1 MSAPEAREMRGVHA
15 GAIVLVGIVTLNVGN
30 YVFHFFSAR
39 ELGPAAYGDVVSL
52 LALAGLIALPLGGI
66 QVVVA
71 RAVARLSTV
80 DDAEQLRAYV
90 RLGLLATAAVSTA
103 IALVLIALS
112 PLIQDWLGVGSLSA
126 VVLTGALT
134 VPALLT
140 PIALGVAQ
148 GLQRFTLLSVSLTL
162 STVVRLASLVVVL
175 ALGAGVAG
183 VLGAS
188 LVGSVVALFVPLAGL
203 RARLRGRRSESP
215 SLSRAGLTTSLLPSV
230 IGLLA
235 ITALTTAD
243 VLVAK
248 VVLDDHDAGI
258 YGGASLIGRV
268 IFYLPAVILTVLLPK
283 VSARTTRG
291 ETSGDILAASVAV
304 TLVASTLVTLVY
316 ALAPELVVRVA
327 FGSEYDDATGLL
339 GLFGIAM
346 TGYAVLNVL
355 LVYHLARGVNALSW
369 LLLAGAVVQLGGYA
383 LLHDSGR
390 QLLAVSIATM
400 VALLVAHELLVQR
413 SLTSAIF
420 RVGR

>member
-1 MSAPEAREMRGVHA
+1 MRGIHA
-15 GAIVLVGIVTLNVGN
+15 GAIVLVGIVTLNLGN
-30 YVFHFFSAR
+30 YAFHFLAAR
-39 ELGPAAYGDVVSL
+39 ELGPAPYGDVVSL

-71 RAVARLSTV
+71 RTVARLSTV
-80 DDAEQLRAYV
+80 DDAERLRAFV
-90 RLGLLATAAVSTA
+90 RLALVATAAVSAA
-103 IALVLIALS
+103 ITLALLLLS
-112 PLIQDWLGVGSLSA
+112 PLIQDWLGVGSLGA
-126 VVLTGALT
+126 IALTGALT
-134 VPALLT
+134 IPALLT
-140 PIALGVAQ
+140 PIALGAAQ

-162 STVVRLASLVVVL
+162 STAVRLASLVVAL
-175 ALGAGVAG
+175 ALGFGVAG

-188 LVGSVVALFVPLAGL
+188 LVGSIVALGVPLAGL
-203 RARLRGRRSESP
+203 RARLRGPRAQP
-215 SLSRAGLTTSLLPSV
+215 PPLSRSALTTSLLPSV
-230 IGLLA
+230 AGLLA

-291 ETSGDILAASVAV
+291 EASGDILGASVAV
-304 TLVASTLVTLVY
+304 TLAASALVTLVY

-355 LVYHLARGVNALSW
+355 LVYHLARNVNTLSW
-369 LLLAGAVVQLGGYA
+369 LLLAGAAIQLGGYA
-383 LLHDSGR
+383 LFHDSAR
-390 QLLAVSIATM
+390 QLLAVSISTM
-400 VALLVAHELLVQR
+400 VALLAAHELLVDR
-413 SLTSAIF
+413 SLTSAAA
-420 RVGR
+420 RLVRR

>member
-1 MSAPEAREMRGVHA
+1 MRGIHA

-80 DDAEQLRAYV
+80 DDAERLRAYV

-112 PLIQDWLGVGSLSA
+112 PLIRDWLGVGSLSA

-175 ALGAGVAG
+175 ALGSGVAG

-188 LVGSVVALFVPLAGL
+188 LVGSIVALFVPLAGL
-203 RARLRGRRSESP
+203 RARLRGPRADSP
-215 SLSRAGLTTSLLPSV
+215 PLSRAGVTTSLLPSV

-291 ETSGDILAASVAV
+291 ETSGDILAASVVV
-304 TLVASTLVTLVY
+304 TLAASTLVTLVY

-369 LLLAGAVVQLGGYA
+369 LLLAGALAQLGGYA

-400 VALLVAHELLVQR
+400 VVLLVAHELFVQR
-413 SLTSAIF
+413 SLTSAATGLM
-420 RVGR
+420 RSRRG